1 MPIVPDRCIAL
12 HSVWKA
18 MEAAV
23 GEALERQ
30 RVAAAETC
38 MVVTM
43 KSDSRQ
49 LMTPMEKELWSG
61 SEIHW
66 GPQYTAAKQS

>member
-1 MPIVPDRCIAL
+1 M
-12 HSVWKA
+12 
-18 MEAAV
+18 

-49 LMTPMEKELWSG
+49 LMTPMEKEL
-61 SEIHW
+61 
-66 GPQYTAAKQS
+66 